1 MCITFQWLAVL
12 APRRLRYSC
21 LTISFLCHHIDTY
34 IQLSRVTTS
43 YVKPSMQHHAPL
55 CTLVYAY
62 RKNVYRPCDAHRQV
76 SWSVDD
82 DMSDSVCSAGIYNPD
97 NGLSGS
103 CIRQT
108 ELLAYVCHIHR
119 TLDTLGNAELM
130 LKSEGL
136 RV

>member
-1 MCITFQWLAVL
+1 MALHFNGWRCSLQGVFGTVASPYHF
-12 APRRLRYSC
+12 Y
-21 LTISFLCHHIDTY
+21 
-34 IQLSRVTTS
+34 VTTS
-43 YVKPSMQHHAPL
+43 TLTFSFRAKPSMQHHALL

-76 SWSVDD
+76 FWSVDD
-82 DMSDSVCSAGIYNPD
+82 NMSDSVCSAGIYNPD